1 MKVICTEQLQ
11 TKKGTFRAGE
21 EYTGNEI
28 NEHWWLIDSI
38 GVETEEFL
46 LHFELVEECSTQEV
60 FTVEDAETG
69 VIEEKKEEII
79 EENNPTWFER
89 LTDYIFA

>member
-11 TKKGTFRAGE
+11 TRRGTFRAGE
-21 EYTGNEI
+21 EYTGNQI

-46 LHFELVEECSTQEV
+46 LHFE
-60 FTVEDAETG
+60 
-69 VIEEKKEEII
+69 VIE
-79 EENNPTWFER
+79 
-89 LTDYIFA
+89 